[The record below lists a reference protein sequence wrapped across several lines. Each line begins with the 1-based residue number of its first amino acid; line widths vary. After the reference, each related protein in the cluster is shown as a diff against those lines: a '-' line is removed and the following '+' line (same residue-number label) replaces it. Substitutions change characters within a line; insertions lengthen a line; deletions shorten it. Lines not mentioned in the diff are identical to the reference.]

1 MEICGKRLVHR
12 LKEGFFP
19 LFGDKHNIVVTITN
33 TYFPRLGKKYL
44 DVNSLHICKFVWPRT
59 IFTWE
64 FPSAMRI
71 NVSTCTTARNWNVK
85 GLNWE
90 GGKVV
95 TFFMLF
101 ISLWKNAFDKE
112 MCSAIQCWEPLK
124 RCWVFFPNSYRS
136 QSSWQ
141 KLAHS
146 SPVSQ
151 RSL

>member
-1 MEICGKRLVHR
+1 MKSTPVLCRKSWFVEICGKRLVHR

-19 LFGDKHNIVVTITN
+19 LFGDKHNIAVTITN

-64 FPSAMRI
+64 FPSVMRI
-71 NVSTCTTARNWNVK
+71 NVSICTTARNWNAK

-95 TFFMLF
+95 TFFSVIY
-101 ISLWKNAFDKE
+101 ISLKKCIWYGD
-112 MCSAIQCWEPLK
+112 
-124 RCWVFFPNSYRS
+124 VFCYAVLRTS
-136 QSSWQ
+136 
-141 KLAHS
+141 
-146 SPVSQ
+146 
-151 RSL
+151 